1 VDKRSRTILPLPGMR
16 WRGLTL
22 QVFLFAILPV
32 AILVVGGVIYSQSLH
47 HKAMVNLVAER
58 NQRAVQT
65 VANAISE
72 QMDARVRDLQA
83 TARLIEEGVNSGT
96 QISGLE
102 WLLQD
107 FDAGIALYD
116 PSGGQTAVV
125 SAADWVQTL
134 PIDQPNFWA
143 QVKASQP
150 GNAVFTTILPPS
162 NNIVALVGTRLK
174 NESLLIGG
182 FLPAR
187 FIQETASSIVTN
199 QTSHLLVV
207 GSGATIIYFSG
218 EPVILGEI
226 QAHPGVA
233 EAMRGES
240 GVNTQSGG
248 HHGDQVT
255 AFSFIPGPDWGLVLT
270 ENWEEIT
277 TPFLSRTQSAPLI
290 LIPILILALV
300 ALWFGARQ
308 IVQPLQELEVR
319 TTRLA
324 RGDFEAVK
332 DSVGGIAEIM
342 HLQSVLADTAG
353 DLRSAQEALRSY
365 IGSITDGVES
375 ERRGLA
381 RELHDDTLQALI
393 ALNQRVHLAREA
405 ADTEEERNSLDE
417 LQQMTGQAMQNLR
430 RMVRGLRPIYLDDL
444 GLPAALEMLVKES
457 QGSVGQTIEYS
468 TRGVPRRCE
477 PDVELALYRIAQEAV
492 TNAVKHSKAGQIRV
506 RLEFQP
512 ESLQL
517 TVEDDGRGFTL
528 PMSVDEFAR
537 GGHFGLLG
545 MNERAELIGARLGVE
560 SQPGHGTRISV
571 SLQTKES
578 TSRQS

>member
-1 VDKRSRTILPLPGMR
+1 MNKRSRTLLPLPGIH

-32 AILVVGGVIYSQSLH
+32 VILVVGGVLYSQSLH
-47 HKAMVNLVAER
+47 HTAMVNLVAER

-72 QMDARVRDLQA
+72 QMDARVRSLQVIA
-83 TARLIEEGVNSGT
+83 SLMEDGLNSEA
-96 QISGLE
+96 QISRLDMLSE
-102 WLLQD
+102 D
-107 FDAGIALYD
+107 FDAGFALYD
-116 PSGGQTAVV
+116 PSGV
-125 SAADWVQTL
+125 STVIGKGAEWVQTL
-134 PIDQPNFWA
+134 PIDQPNYWD
-143 QVKASQP
+143 QIQASQP
-150 GNAVFTTILPPS
+150 GNAVFTTIARAS
-162 NNIVALVGTRLK
+162 SDTVALVGTRLK

-199 QTSHLLVV
+199 EHSHLLVV
-207 GSGATIIYFSG
+207 DSGAKVIYFSG
-218 EPVILGEI
+218 EQVILGEI
-226 QAHPGVA
+226 QTHPGVS
-233 EAMRGES
+233 EVLRGES

-255 AFSFIPGPDWGLVLT
+255 AFSFMPGPGWGLVLT

-277 TPFLSRTQSAPLI
+277 TPFLSTTQSAPLI
-290 LIPILILALV
+290 LIPILILALA

-417 LQQMTGQAMQNLR
+417 LQRMTGQAMQNLR

-457 QGSVGQTIEYS
+457 QGAGAQTIDYS
-468 TRGVPRRCE
+468 TSGVPQRSE
-477 PDVELALYRIAQEAV
+477 PEVELALYRIAQEAV
-492 TNAVKHSKAGQIRV
+492 TNALKHAKAGQIRV
-506 RLEFQP
+506 KLDFQP
-512 ESLQL
+512 EGLQL
-517 TVEDDGRGFTL
+517 TVEDDGEGFT
-528 PMSVDEFAR
+528 PPVSVDEFAR
-537 GGHFGLLG
+537 NGHFGLLG
-545 MNERAELIGARLGVE
+545 MNERAELIGASLTVE
-560 SQPGHGTRISV
+560 SQPGGGTRISV
-571 SLQTKES
+571 SYPTRGS
-578 TSRQS
+578 TPGHF